1 MAISCTLLITLQL
14 VLSPCR
20 DTILR
25 LAASLQ
31 EVPKNE
37 LSVSLLGSTSDAQPA
52 SPPTTPEYSRSVFLG
67 TTLALYVSQFS
78 LALVIPSVKIIW
90 DILGGT
96 FATLISY
103 AIPAAAYLVL
113 TAPEDITPRKALRR
127 TLARL
132 MLYGSLLTCAVCTIN
147 TIYGLVV
154 N

>member
-1 MAISCTLLITLQL
+1 MCSVLQGRVAISCTLLITLQL

-25 LAASLQ
+25 LVASF
-31 EVPKNE
+31 NNA
-37 LSVSLLGSTSDAQPA
+37 SSTSSAHLMIF
-52 SPPTTPEYSRSVFLG
+52 TEHSRPVFLG
-67 TTLALYVSQFS
+67 TTLALYVSQFL

-113 TAPEDITPRKALRR
+113 TAPEDVTPRKALRR
-127 TLARL
+127 TLAKI
-132 MLYGSLLTCAVCTIN
+132 MLYGSLLTCLVCTIN
-147 TIYGLVV
+147 TIYGLTAQ
-154 N
+154 